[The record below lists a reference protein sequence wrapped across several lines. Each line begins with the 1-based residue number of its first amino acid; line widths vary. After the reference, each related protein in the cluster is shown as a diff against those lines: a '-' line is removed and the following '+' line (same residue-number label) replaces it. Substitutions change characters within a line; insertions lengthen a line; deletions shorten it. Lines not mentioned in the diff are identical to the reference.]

1 MPLASRSD
9 VQRVLDER
17 VLPLV
22 RADGGEIELVDV
34 TPDGVV
40 RVRLGKACAG
50 CPGSQ
55 FTVGALMTREL
66 EAAVKG
72 FREIEIL
79 AR

>member
-1 MPLASRSD
+1 VPTHSE
-9 VQRVLDER
+9 VQRILDER

-22 RADGGEIELVDV
+22 RADGGQIDLVEV
-34 TPDGVV
+34 TSEGVV

-66 EAAVKG
+66 REGVPG
-72 FREIEIL
+72 FVEIEIL
-79 AR
+79 SR